1 MKTVIH
7 GKATCLRECAD
18 FAMERCKAH
27 GFHPIAE
34 PLTTGNGIAVSAR
47 ISFSMP
53 YFEISICQEG
63 KELSIESTAQT
74 IPFNFVMILFLP
86 RTKRI
91 LKTIHSEIVARF
103 ESD

>member
-7 GKATCLRECAD
+7 GKATLLRECAD

-34 PLTTGNGIAVSAR
+34 PMAAGNGIVISAR
-47 ISFSMP
+47 ISFSAP
-53 YFEISICQEG
+53 YIEITICEDG
-63 KELSIESTAQT
+63 NDLSIQSNART
-74 IPFNFVMILFLP
+74 IPFNFVMLLLLP
-86 RTKRI
+86 GTKRI